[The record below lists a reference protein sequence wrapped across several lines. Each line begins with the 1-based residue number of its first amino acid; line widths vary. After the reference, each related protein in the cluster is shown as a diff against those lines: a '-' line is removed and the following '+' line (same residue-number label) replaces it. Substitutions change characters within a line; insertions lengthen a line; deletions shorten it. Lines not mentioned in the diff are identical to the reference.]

1 MVAVNVLYRVGARDE
16 EAERT
21 GFAHLFEHLMFGG
34 SVNAPDYDEVAQ
46 QIGAENNAF
55 TSNDLTNY
63 YLKLPAANLET
74 ALWLEADRMANLDI
88 SERPLE
94 VQRQVV
100 VEEFKQRYLNQPYGD
115 AWLKIRPM
123 AYKNHPYQWAT
134 IGKSIAHIEEA
145 TLSEVSAFYAKHY
158 SPNNAIVSVVG
169 GIDPENAF
177 ALVEKYFGAISST
190 GERNTF
196 TYPTEAERLIP
207 EEEHVEANVPS
218 NAFYFAWQ
226 MPERLS
232 PDFHAADMVTDVL
245 SRGNSSRLYQRLVK
259 NEQLVS
265 EISAYAS
272 GDFGPGLIIIQ
283 GKPHPGI
290 TFEQVEASLLA
301 EINRLQTEPIPDH
314 ELEKVKN
321 QYEAS
326 TVGGETSI
334 LNTAM
339 SLCFAEMLGDP
350 EMVNTDMTKYRAVTA
365 EQVQAQARKLLTP
378 EKRVALYYKATKA
391 GASDDTTTDA
401 KSATNQLF
409 SAE

>member
-1 MVAVNVLYRVGARDE
+1 MSLEPSTPMVAVNLLYRVGARDE
-16 EAERT
+16 DSDRT

-34 SVNAPDYDEVAQ
+34 AVNAPDYDEVAQ
-46 QIGAENNAF
+46 QLGAENNAF

-94 VQRQVV
+94 VQRSVV
-100 VEEFKQRYLNQPYGD
+100 IEEFKQRYLNQPYGD

-123 AYKNHPYQWAT
+123 AYKRHPYQWAT
-134 IGKSIAHIEEA
+134 IGKNIQHIEEA
-145 TLSEVSAFYAKHY
+145 SLEDVQAFYAKHY
-158 SPNNAIVSVVG
+158 SPNNAILSVVG
-169 GIDPENAF
+169 GIDAETTF
-177 ALVEKYFGAISST
+177 ELVEKYFGGIPSK
-190 GERNTF
+190 GVRNAF
-196 TYPTEAERLIP
+196 SYPSEVTRQAPESAE
-207 EEEHVEANVPS
+207 VEAAVPS
-218 NAFYFAWQ
+218 DAFYFAWQ
-226 MPERLS
+226 MPDRHS
-232 PDFHAADMVTDVL
+232 ADFHAADMVTDVL

-265 EISAYAS
+265 EVSAYAS
-272 GDFGPGLIIIQ
+272 GDFGPGLIVIQ
-283 GKPHPGI
+283 GKPHPGVS
-290 TFEQVEASLLA
+290 FDQVEASIQEEL
-301 EINRLQTEPIPDH
+301 IRLQSELIPES

-365 EQVQAQARKLLTP
+365 EEVQAQARSLLTP
-378 EKRVALYYKATKA
+378 EKRVALYYKATK
-391 GASDDTTTDA
+391 GAER
-401 KSATNQLF
+401 
-409 SAE
+409 AEPEPLTAE